1 MVWKKTAAKLLDLLY
16 PPHCVF
22 CGSALPAG
30 EAVCGDCKR
39 SIFCV
44 NTVRRM
50 NLGGKGKD
58 ILCMAP
64 YLYRDQVRSSIKA
77 FKFHGHKEFAGF
89 YAESIAAQLKTEPG
103 FCADIVTA
111 VPISKNRM
119 AERGYNQSELIAKE
133 LAGCLHLPYCEC
145 LKKIKENKIQH
156 TLKQD
161 QRFENVRGVY
171 APVHTEMVEGKTV
184 LLIDDIVTT
193 GATLLECC
201 RMLLIAGAE
210 TVVCAAVASVL

>member
-1 MVWKKTAAKLLDLLY
+1 MGWKRKAANLLDLLY

-22 CGSALPAG
+22 CGAALPPGA
-30 EAVCGDCKR
+30 AVCEDCKR
-39 SIFCV
+39 SIACL

-50 NLGGKGKD
+50 NPVGKGKD

-64 YLYRDQVRSSIKA
+64 YLYRDQVRASIKE

-103 FCADIVTA
+103 FCADVITA
-111 VPISKNRM
+111 VPISKSRM
-119 AERGYNQSELIAKE
+119 EERGYNQSELIARE
-133 LAGCLHLPYCEC
+133 LAGLLQLPYCEC

-156 TLKQD
+156 DLKKE
-161 QRFENVRGVY
+161 QRFDNVRGVY
-171 APVHTEMVEGKTV
+171 APVHSERVEGRAV
-184 LLIDDIVTT
+184 LLVDDIVTT

-201 RMLLIAGAE
+201 RMLYIAGAE
-210 TVVCAAVASVL
+210 TVVCAAAASVL